1 MLGIKYLEPAK
12 YSFMSLSLSTLLNL
26 MRVRQY
32 VKNLFIFMP
41 LFFVGGILNS
51 PQLFAAFWAFIA
63 FSLASSAV
71 YIFNDLG
78 DIRQDQQH
86 PLKKYRPLAANLISS
101 QMAIYIML
109 IILLFATALM
119 FFISIS
125 ALKVMAAYLL
135 INIFYSLWLKTI
147 AVLDVLLIATG
158 FVLRLYTGSVVT
170 NVPLS
175 IWIVVMTFL
184 LALFI
189 ALAKRR
195 DDVLLSVQKGRA
207 MRTAIVGYNLKFL
220 DAALIV
226 TAAITIVA
234 YFLYTISPEVTAR
247 LSVNYL
253 YVSTLFVISGIL
265 RYLKLT
271 FIDHKSGSPIQL
283 LFKDPL
289 MQVIIVMWLLFYI
302 WVIY

>member
-1 MLGIKYLEPAK
+1 MLGIRYSAPAK
-12 YSFMSLSLSTLLNL
+12 NSFMSLSLSTLLNL

-41 LFFVGGILNS
+41 LFFVGDMANI
-51 PQLFAAFWAFIA
+51 PQLFAAFWAFLA
-63 FSLASSAV
+63 FSLACSAV

-78 DIRQDQQH
+78 DIEQDKLH
-86 PLKKYRPLAANLISS
+86 PLKRNRPLAAKLLSA
-101 QMAIYIML
+101 QKAIYIML
-109 IILLFATALM
+109 VTLLFAMTLMYFVSVSALM
-119 FFISIS
+119 
-125 ALKVMAAYLL
+125 VMTVYILV
-135 INIFYSLWLKTI
+135 NILYSLWLKNI
-147 AVLDVLLIATG
+147 AVLDVLLIAAG

-195 DDVLLSVQKGRA
+195 DDVLLSTQKGKA
-207 MRTAIVGYNLKFL
+207 MRTAIAGYHLKFL
-220 DAALIV
+220 DTALLV
-226 TAAITIVA
+226 TAVITIIA
-234 YFLYTISPEVTAR
+234 YFFYTISPEVTAR

-253 YVSTLFVISGIL
+253 YVSTLFVIAGIL

-271 FIDHKSGSPIQL
+271 FIDHSSGSPIQL
-283 LFKDPL
+283 LFKDAL
-289 MQVIIVMWLLFYI
+289 MQIIIILWLLFYI